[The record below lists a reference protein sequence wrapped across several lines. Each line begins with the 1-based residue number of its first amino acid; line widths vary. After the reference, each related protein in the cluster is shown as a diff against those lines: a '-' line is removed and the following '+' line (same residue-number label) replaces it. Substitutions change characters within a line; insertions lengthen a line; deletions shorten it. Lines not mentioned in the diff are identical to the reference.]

1 MKVLDSDRL
10 DNLSPVEQHMAYN
23 GLDGALTME
32 IFGKIPQSPTYEVE
46 RSMLP
51 MVIDMM
57 ARGILIDEQA
67 RSKASEELGARLG
80 RVSEGFDYFCQAIFG
95 RTYNPRSYLQMQ
107 ELLYQDLLLPEVIVS
122 KKGAAKVSTD
132 RDTLE
137 KLYNG
142 YVRARPFLSHLLR
155 MRDLEKTLDTL
166 GKKLRA
172 GRWHASFN
180 IGGTDT
186 GRWSS
191 SSHPFGIGSNLQ
203 NIDDWIRRI
212 FVPDPGH
219 VFFNCDQQ
227 GAEARVVGYIA
238 GDEAYIKAIESGD
251 VHTMVASMV
260 FGFEPR
266 RELADRKYY
275 RDMSYRDIA
284 KRCAHGCLTEDHDV
298 LTPEGW
304 KPIASVAAGNLVAC
318 WDTDGSI
325 RFQGV
330 QATTNFIYE
339 GTLHHFQGTAYDLLV
354 THDHRMPYTTDRA
367 IKVAPACGLP
377 PSACLPVTGKL
388 SGGSS
393 TVDALTAR
401 RVAALQADGSICG
414 SNVRFHLK
422 RPRKIARID
431 FLFGPQRWI
440 TDSRGAKS
448 CTIPAA
454 VFSPRNFKHP
464 GPYMLEWS
472 QETLQAWLDET
483 RYWDSHIG
491 KTHIS
496 FHSVR
501 KDTIDWYQTVAAL
514 CNRGTTYQG
523 TTLSGFGSTI
533 HKAHLNR
540 RKYAHVSSMTVT
552 KIPTDGTPVYCLTVP
567 TSFFLV
573 RRNNKIMV
581 TGNSNYGGSPYTIA
595 RVLKVETK
603 LVEDFQ
609 TKYFKAFPHIR
620 KWQMW
625 VAREIQSRRRL
636 VTPLGRVRNFW
647 DNPREDASVRAAIA
661 FVPQSTVGDLTSRGL
676 LDIWTNEPDVQILN
690 NIHDAAFGQI
700 PIGREQELLP
710 RILKWLTRPVDVVDI
725 WGVRRQMIIPW
736 EAQTGYNWGKRRA
749 DNPRGLKDWP

>member
-10 DNLSPVEQHMAYN
+10 DNLSSVEQHMAYN

-67 RSKASEELGARLG
+67 RAKASEELGARLG

-212 FVPDPGH
+212 FIPDPGH

-284 KRCAHGCLTEDHDV
+284 KRCAHG
-298 LTPEGW
+298 
-304 KPIASVAAGNLVAC
+304 
-318 WDTDGSI
+318 
-325 RFQGV
+325 
-330 QATTNFIYE
+330 
-339 GTLHHFQGTAYDLLV
+339 
-354 THDHRMPYTTDRA
+354 
-367 IKVAPACGLP
+367 
-377 PSACLPVTGKL
+377 
-388 SGGSS
+388 
-393 TVDALTAR
+393 
-401 RVAALQADGSICG
+401 
-414 SNVRFHLK
+414 
-422 RPRKIARID
+422 
-431 FLFGPQRWI
+431 
-440 TDSRGAKS
+440 
-448 CTIPAA
+448 
-454 VFSPRNFKHP
+454 
-464 GPYMLEWS
+464 
-472 QETLQAWLDET
+472 
-483 RYWDSHIG
+483 
-491 KTHIS
+491 
-496 FHSVR
+496 
-501 KDTIDWYQTVAAL
+501 
-514 CNRGTTYQG
+514 
-523 TTLSGFGSTI
+523 
-533 HKAHLNR
+533 
-540 RKYAHVSSMTVT
+540 
-552 KIPTDGTPVYCLTVP
+552 
-567 TSFFLV
+567 
-573 RRNNKIMV
+573 
-581 TGNSNYGGSPYTIA
+581 SNYGGSPYTIA

-647 DNPREDASVRAAIA
+647 DNPREDASIRAAIA

>member
-1 MKVLDSDRL
+1 
-10 DNLSPVEQHMAYN
+10 MAYN

-212 FVPDPGH
+212 FIPDPGH

-227 GAEARVVGYIA
+227 GAEARVVGHIA

-377 PSACLPVTGKL
+377 PSACLPVVGEL
-388 SGGSS
+388 SGGSF
-393 TVDALTAR
+393 TFD
-401 RVAALQADGSICG
+401 
-414 SNVRFHLK
+414 
-422 RPRKIARID
+422 
-431 FLFGPQRWI
+431 
-440 TDSRGAKS
+440 
-448 CTIPAA
+448 
-454 VFSPRNFKHP
+454 VFST
-464 GPYMLEWS
+464 
-472 QETLQAWLDET
+472 QC
-483 RYWDSHIG
+483 
-491 KTHIS
+491 
-496 FHSVR
+496 
-501 KDTIDWYQTVAAL
+501 VAD
-514 CNRGTTYQG
+514 
-523 TTLSGFGSTI
+523 
-533 HKAHLNR
+533 
-540 RKYAHVSSMTVT
+540 VSSMTVT

-647 DNPREDASVRAAIA
+647 DNPREDASIRAAIA

>member
-166 GKKLRA
+166 GKKLLD

-377 PSACLPVTGKL
+377 PNARLPVVGEL
-388 SGGSS
+388 SGGSF
-393 TVDALTAR
+393 TFD
-401 RVAALQADGSICG
+401 
-414 SNVRFHLK
+414 
-422 RPRKIARID
+422 
-431 FLFGPQRWI
+431 
-440 TDSRGAKS
+440 
-448 CTIPAA
+448 
-454 VFSPRNFKHP
+454 VFST
-464 GPYMLEWS
+464 
-472 QETLQAWLDET
+472 QC
-483 RYWDSHIG
+483 
-491 KTHIS
+491 
-496 FHSVR
+496 
-501 KDTIDWYQTVAAL
+501 VAD
-514 CNRGTTYQG
+514 
-523 TTLSGFGSTI
+523 
-533 HKAHLNR
+533 
-540 RKYAHVSSMTVT
+540 VSSMAVT

>member
-57 ARGILIDEQA
+57 ARGILIDETA
-67 RSKASEELGARLG
+67 RAKASEELGARLG

-212 FVPDPGH
+212 FIPDPGH

-284 KRCAHGCLTEDHDV
+284 KRCAHG
-298 LTPEGW
+298 
-304 KPIASVAAGNLVAC
+304 A
-318 WDTDGSI
+318 
-325 RFQGV
+325 
-330 QATTNFIYE
+330 
-339 GTLHHFQGTAYDLLV
+339 
-354 THDHRMPYTTDRA
+354 
-367 IKVAPACGLP
+367 
-377 PSACLPVTGKL
+377 
-388 SGGSS
+388 
-393 TVDALTAR
+393 
-401 RVAALQADGSICG
+401 
-414 SNVRFHLK
+414 
-422 RPRKIARID
+422 
-431 FLFGPQRWI
+431 
-440 TDSRGAKS
+440 
-448 CTIPAA
+448 
-454 VFSPRNFKHP
+454 SPRIT
-464 GPYMLEWS
+464 MS
-472 QETLQAWLDET
+472 
-483 RYWDSHIG
+483 
-491 KTHIS
+491 
-496 FHSVR
+496 
-501 KDTIDWYQTVAAL
+501 
-514 CNRGTTYQG
+514 
-523 TTLSGFGSTI
+523 
-533 HKAHLNR
+533 
-540 RKYAHVSSMTVT
+540 
-552 KIPTDGTPVYCLTVP
+552 
-567 TSFFLV
+567 
-573 RRNNKIMV
+573 
-581 TGNSNYGGSPYTIA
+581 
-595 RVLKVETK
+595 
-603 LVEDFQ
+603 
-609 TKYFKAFPHIR
+609 
-620 KWQMW
+620 
-625 VAREIQSRRRL
+625 
-636 VTPLGRVRNFW
+636 
-647 DNPREDASVRAAIA
+647 
-661 FVPQSTVGDLTSRGL
+661 
-676 LDIWTNEPDVQILN
+676 
-690 NIHDAAFGQI
+690 
-700 PIGREQELLP
+700 
-710 RILKWLTRPVDVVDI
+710 
-725 WGVRRQMIIPW
+725 
-736 EAQTGYNWGKRRA
+736 
-749 DNPRGLKDWP
+749 